1 MQTMP
6 PPPTAAVAERR
17 ASQPVVGY
25 ISRELARF
33 RASGNP
39 LYLMKAALLVVRQ
52 GRVRELVVG
61 AYWLL
66 RHRPPA
72 TLPPCSPAVAQLVA
86 AQLPRLLGRDL
97 WSRDDIVSALRGDD
111 TAPLDSGRL
120 PADFAGARREAIART
135 PGAVVIGE
143 YGEARKRLCL
153 VTAGGCHVATL
164 YEDDPRVR
172 HIHAVHAAGDGEVVV
187 TTGDSAR
194 YLDRWRIDGPQL
206 VFVRREARSLAGH
219 TAIARVGGRLFLG
232 SDWSSRPNH
241 IETDDGRR
249 YPVPRPASYMYAV
262 AFHVP
267 DGRHLVTL
275 HTSLSVFGGRRAVSV
290 FDTQARRFVHCDLS
304 PEAMPVRDG
313 PPATAPIALRDRA
326 GDSGA

>member
-1 MQTMP
+1 MP
-6 PPPTAAVAERR
+6 PPPPAADGERR
-17 ASQPVVGY
+17 SSPPTVGY
-25 ISRELARF
+25 ISFELARL
-33 RASGNP
+33 RTTGNP
-39 LYLMKAALLVVRQ
+39 LYLVKAALLVLRQ

-72 TLPPCSPAVAQLVA
+72 TLPPSSPAVAQLVA

-97 WSRDDIVSALRGDD
+97 WSRDDIVGALRGDD

-120 PADFAGARREAIART
+120 PADFAGARREAIARA
-135 PGAVVIGE
+135 PGVAVIGE

-153 VTAGGCHVATL
+153 VTAAGCHVATV

-172 HIHAVHAAGDGEVVV
+172 HIHAVFAAGDGEVIV

-194 YLDRWRIDGPQL
+194 YLDRWRIEGPQL

-290 FDTQARRFVHCDLS
+290 FDTQARRFVHCDLG
-304 PEAMPVRDG
+304 PEAMLAHEG
-313 PPATAPIALRDRA
+313 QHAPAPLALRDPA
-326 GDSGA
+326 CSGGG